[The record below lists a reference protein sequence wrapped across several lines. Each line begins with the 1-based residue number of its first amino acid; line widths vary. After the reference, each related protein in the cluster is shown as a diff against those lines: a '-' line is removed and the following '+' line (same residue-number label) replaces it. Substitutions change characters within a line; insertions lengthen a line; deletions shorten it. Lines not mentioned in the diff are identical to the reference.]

1 MLGLLSRSVGTAR
14 REQRDFV
21 GYADALDALGLNE
34 PQLRELVAQGRLR
47 GFRDEASL
55 KFLRADID
63 ALARRKPRRA

>member
-1 MLGLLSRSVGTAR
+1 VLGLLSRSVGTAR

-21 GYADALDALGLNE
+21 GYADALDALALNE
-34 PQLRELVAQGRLR
+34 PELRTLVVQGRLR

-63 ALARRKPRRA
+63 ALARRRPHRA